1 MCIYIRAPFDLSMS
15 FYGTFE
21 HNFHARSQTQQCN
34 VFGLCILVARFDTL
48 QVMHRGWWVGW
59 VGGWGVLVIYIYIYI
74 YLIWLVWVALATL
87 AHSYAGIVSFAR
99 RLNHG
104 FQERG
109 CICSFLHSWSF
120 ALTFVPRNRSLRALS
135 ALGSRN
141 RSLRACVCTN
151 TKYAKR
157 LHDIS
162 STFSC
167 SVTETFN
174 TDGASQ

>member
-1 MCIYIRAPFDLSMS
+1 MERSSTTSMHVLKLNSVMCLACAYWLHDSIRCKS
-15 FYGTFE
+15 
-21 HNFHARSQTQQCN
+21 
-34 VFGLCILVARFDTL
+34 CIVGG
-48 QVMHRGWWVGW
+48 GW
-59 VGGWGVLVIYIYIYI
+59 GGWGVLVIYIYIYI